1 MNALAD
7 YANHIYSEFL
17 LFDWALFCQISVCKR
32 FFFTRRLFVVVAV
45 VVCLFVVAVVVCLFF
60 CFFNWDKLDYKF
72 FPGLSKIFQFQIKC

>member
-7 YANHIYSEFL
+7 YANHIYSEFV

-60 CFFNWDKLDYKF
+60 LFF
-72 FPGLSKIFQFQIKC
+72 